1 MNTPLPNH
9 PCRHTPGYALPRGG
23 LFALTFALVGALA
36 GCSSDE
42 EYLNESAAV
51 VDGENP
57 YTVPFSSPDYLR
69 EHARYLEEELLQ
81 IGDTPVWDYNTPN
94 RGFGNV
100 IMIEGDDGLIIVDTT
115 TANAHAAVA
124 ERAFREISDKPVKAV
139 VYTHHHADH
148 ISGAGAFIDKN
159 DVESGQVKVI
169 AAANFLRELEDE
181 NQVTAPIMGV
191 RALYMYGQLLDPVTD
206 GRDYHISCCGYTL
219 GSELGTY
226 IPPNHFVDG
235 RETLTI
241 AGIRMELFQTGGESA
256 SHLAIWLPDFE
267 VMLTGDEIQ
276 GPNYPNL
283 HSLRGTKPRDAIK
296 WVSAIDQMRAY
307 DAKHLVPSH
316 GQPMSGEAEIQD
328 MLTVYRDAIQFTHDQ
343 SLRLINKGYTPDDLA
358 NAITL
363 PESMDRDPWTR
374 EMYGTVKHNVREF
387 YVAYISWWNGDPAE
401 LDPLPRREK
410 AGRLVDMMGGR
421 DRVFAEAEKAFN
433 AGDDQWAAELT
444 AYLVRIDREDMQAR
458 YLKAAALRRIGY
470 GTVNTNW
477 RGFYLTSARELE
489 GTVVPRDILIAMQ
502 KRRFDPTQ
510 LATGQLLNL
519 LRFRVDAEAAE
530 GKALS
535 VAYELTDTGETYTLQ
550 LRNSILH
557 ISAELAPDS
566 DVTLTLDRPMLNQLF
581 TGEISYADAISQGQ
595 VEVSGSKLKLRSF
608 GQAFDRDPGHPYLS
622 LR

>member
-1 MNTPLPNH
+1 MN
-9 PCRHTPGYALPRGG
+9 
-23 LFALTFALVGALA
+23 LTRLTLVGPLAFSVIFA
-36 GCSSDE
+36 GCADDK
-42 EYLNESAAV
+42 NAVDQAASAG
-51 VDGENP
+51 DGENP
-57 YTVPFSSPDYLR
+57 YIVPFSSPDYLR
-69 EHARYLEEELLQ
+69 KHARYLEEEMFQ

-100 IMIEGDDGLIIVDTT
+100 IMIEGDDGLIIIDTT
-115 TANAHAAVA
+115 TATEHAAVA
-124 ERAFREISDKPVKAV
+124 ERAFREVSDKPVKAV
-139 VYTHHHADH
+139 IYTHHHVDH
-148 ISGAGAFIDKN
+148 ISGAGAFIDSA
-159 DVESGQVKVI
+159 DAESGQVKVI
-169 AAANFLRELEDE
+169 AAENFLRELEDE
-181 NQVTAPIMGV
+181 NQVTAPIMGI

-219 GSELGTY
+219 GTELGSY
-226 IPPNHFVDG
+226 IAPNHFVDG
-235 RETLTI
+235 SEEMTI

-256 SHLAIWLPDFE
+256 SHLAVWLPDYQ

-296 WVSAIDQMRAY
+296 WVTAIDRMRAY

-316 GQPMSGEAEIQD
+316 GQPLDGQAEIQD

-358 NAITL
+358 NAISL

-401 LDPLPRREK
+401 LDPLPRLEK
-410 AGRLVDMMGGR
+410 ARRLVELMGGR
-421 DRVFAEAEKAFN
+421 DRVFAEAEKAFT

-444 AYLVRIDREDMQAR
+444 AYLVRLDREDMQSR

-470 GTVNTNW
+470 ATANTNW

-489 GTVVPRDILIAMQ
+489 GSVVPGDLLLQLQ
-502 KRRFDPTQ
+502 KKRFNPSQ
-510 LATGQLLNL
+510 LETGQLLSL
-519 LRFRVDAEAAE
+519 LRVRVDAEAAE
-530 GKALS
+530 GRNVS
-535 VAYELTDTGETYTLQ
+535 VAYELTDTGEVYTLQ
-550 LRNSILH
+550 LRNSILD
-557 ISAELAPDS
+557 IQATTEAEA
-566 DVTLTLDRPMLNQLF
+566 DVTLRLDRPLLDQLF
-581 TGEISYADAISQGQ
+581 LGDISYEDAIDQ
-595 VEVSGSKLKLRSF
+595 ELLEIEGSKLKLRSF
-608 GQAFDRDPGHPYLS
+608 ALAFDRDPGHPYLS

>member
-1 MNTPLPNH
+1 MTFPKLTTSFLLAFSLLLTGCTKEKDPMDIAVTVN
-9 PCRHTPGYALPRGG
+9 GG
-23 LFALTFALVGALA
+23 Q
-36 GCSSDE
+36 
-42 EYLNESAAV
+42 
-51 VDGENP
+51 NP
-57 YTVPFSSPDYLR
+57 YAVPFSSPDYLKA
-69 EHARYLEEELLQ
+69 HARYLEEELFQ

-115 TANAHAAVA
+115 TATAHASVA
-124 ERAFREISDKPVKAV
+124 EKAFREISDKPVKAV
-139 VYTHHHADH
+139 IYTHHHADH
-148 ISGAGAFIDKN
+148 ISGAGAFINGEDA
-159 DVESGQVKVI
+159 ESGEVQVI
-169 AAANFLRELEDE
+169 AAENFLRELEDE

-219 GSELGTY
+219 GSELSSY
-226 IPPNHFVDG
+226 IPPNRFIHG
-235 RETLTI
+235 SEALTI

-256 SHLAIWLPDFE
+256 SHLAVWLPDYK

-296 WVSAIDQMRAY
+296 WVGAIDRMRAY
-307 DAKHLVPSH
+307 DALHLVPSH
-316 GQPMSGEAEIQD
+316 GQPVAGREEIQGV
-328 MLTVYRDAIQFTHDQ
+328 LTIYRDAIQYTHDQ

-358 NAITL
+358 NAIAL
-363 PESMDRDPWTR
+363 PSSMDRDPWTR

-401 LDPLPRREK
+401 LDPLPRLEK
-410 AGRLVDMMGGR
+410 ARRLVELMGGR
-421 DRVFAEAEKAFN
+421 DRVLAEAEAAFE
-433 AGDDQWAAELT
+433 AKDDQWAAELT

-470 GTVNTNW
+470 NTANTNW

-489 GTVVPRDILIAMQ
+489 GSVVPRNVLIGMQ
-502 KRRFDPTQ
+502 KKRFDPTQ
-510 LATGQLLNL
+510 LDTGQLLNL
-519 LRFRVDAEAAE
+519 LRFRVDAETAD
-530 GKALS
+530 GKTVS
-535 VAYELTDTGETYTLQ
+535 VAYQLTDTDEAYTLH
-550 LRNSILH
+550 LRNSILD
-557 ISAELAPDS
+557 IQPVLAADA
-566 DVTLTLDRPMLNQLF
+566 DVTLRLDRALLDQLF
-581 TGEISYADAISQGQ
+581 LGEISYADAIGEDLLE
-595 VEVSGSKLKLRSF
+595 VEGSKLKLRSF

>member
-1 MNTPLPNH
+1 MKPNS
-9 PCRHTPGYALPRGG
+9 LLILG
-23 LFALTFALVGALA
+23 LLAVPAILVGCA
-36 GCSSDE
+36 GE
-42 EYLNESAAV
+42 ENPVDSAASMSE
-51 VDGENP
+51 GENP
-57 YTVPFSSPDYLR
+57 YVVPFSSPDYLR
-69 EHARYLEEELLQ
+69 EHARYLDEELFQ

-100 IMIEGDDGLIIVDTT
+100 IMIEGDDGLVIIDTT
-115 TANAHAAVA
+115 TANEHATVA
-124 ERAFREISDKPVKAV
+124 ERAFREISNKPVKAV
-139 VYTHHHADH
+139 IYTHHHADH
-148 ISGAGAFIDKN
+148 ISGAGAFIDRA
-159 DVESGQVKVI
+159 DAESGAVKVI
-169 AAANFLRELEDE
+169 AAENFLRELEDE

-219 GSELGTY
+219 GSELGSY

-235 RETLTI
+235 NEELTI

-256 SHLAIWLPDFE
+256 SHLAIWLPDYQ

-296 WVSAIDQMRAY
+296 WVTAIDRMRAY

-316 GQPMSGEAEIQD
+316 GQPMEGQAEIQD
-328 MLTVYRDAIQFTHDQ
+328 MLTVYRDAIQYTHDQ

-358 NAITL
+358 NAISL

-401 LDPLPRREK
+401 LDPLPRLEK
-410 AGRLVDMMGGR
+410 AQRLVELMGGR

-433 AGDDQWAAELT
+433 AEDDQWAAELS
-444 AYLVRIDREDMQAR
+444 AYLVRIDREDMPAR

-470 GTVNTNW
+470 ATANTNW

-489 GTVVPRDILIAMQ
+489 GSVVPREVLQGMQ
-502 KRRFDPTQ
+502 KQRFNPSQ
-510 LATGQLLNL
+510 LATEQLLSL

-530 GKALS
+530 GKTIS
-535 VAYELTDTGETYTLQ
+535 VAYEVTDTEEAYTLN
-550 LRNSILH
+550 LRNSILD
-557 ISAELAPDS
+557 IQPTLAEDA
-566 DVTLTLDRPMLNQLF
+566 DVTLRLNRALLNQLF
-581 TGEISYADAISQGQ
+581 LGDITYADAISEELLE
-595 VEVSGSKLKLRSF
+595 VEGSKLKLRSF
-608 GQAFDRDPGHPYLS
+608 GLAFDRDPGHPYLS